1 MLNDSDGK
9 IRVVFFVD
17 FCLCG
22 CYIKDDDILLIRNTN
37 TIMNK
42 FEFLEETIK
51 QLGLSRQEVVNYFT
65 EPQSSQ
71 SVAIDISLVEPG
83 MFWYDDNTFSYERLT
98 SKKIKAVVELVEN
111 GVIYG
116 DLTASEL
123 SDIKEQKLPWDDAK
137 RFIEEFSYPCQ
148 ENEKIVWYD
157 IGQLEKVYSTY
168 ELVKQAFY
176 RVGKPFRKGY
186 YWSSTET
193 SSTNALVLHFL
204 SGDRWYYLK
213 YGSDYV
219 RPVLSLDTR
228 CLV

>member
-1 MLNDSDGK
+1 MPL
-9 IRVVFFVD
+9 
-17 FCLCG
+17 
-22 CYIKDDDILLIRNTN
+22 
-37 TIMNK
+37 
-42 FEFLEETIK
+42 

-83 MFWYDDNTFSYERLT
+83 MFWYEDNTFSDVRLT
-98 SKKIKAVVELVEN
+98 SKKIKAVVELVED

-123 SDIKEQKLPWDDAK
+123 LDIEEQKMPWDEAK

-157 IGQLEKVYSTY
+157 IGRLEKVYGIY
-168 ELVKQAFY
+168 EVVRQAFY
-176 RVGKPFRKGY
+176 RVGKPFREICF
-186 YWSSTET
+186 WSSTEC
-193 SSTNALVLHFL
+193 SSTNAWLLTFNL
-204 SGDRWYYLK
+204 GGRWSGHK
-213 YGSDYV
+213 CASGYV

>member
-1 MLNDSDGK
+1 
-9 IRVVFFVD
+9 
-17 FCLCG
+17 
-22 CYIKDDDILLIRNTN
+22 
-37 TIMNK
+37 MNK

-83 MFWYDDNTFSYERLT
+83 MFWYEDNTFSYERLT

-123 SDIKEQKLPWDDAK
+123 LDIKEQKLPWDEAK

-148 ENEKIVWYD
+148 SNEKIVCNGIEY
-157 IGQLEKVYSTY
+157 LEKVYSTY
-168 ELVKQAFY
+168 ELVKQAFCE
-176 RVGKPFRKGY
+176 VGKPFRESCF
-186 YWSSTET
+186 WSSTERIAT
-193 SSTNALVLHFL
+193 KAWYLNFSSGHRYYDFKYLVFH
-204 SGDRWYYLK
+204 
-213 YGSDYV
+213 V
-219 RPVLSLDTR
+219 RLVLSLDTR